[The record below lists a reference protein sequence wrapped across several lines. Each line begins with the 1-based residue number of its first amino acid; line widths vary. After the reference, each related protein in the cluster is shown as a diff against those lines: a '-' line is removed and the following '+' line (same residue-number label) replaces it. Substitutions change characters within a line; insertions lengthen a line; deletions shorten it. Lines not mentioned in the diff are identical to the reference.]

1 MKIIEIVPFW
11 GLGGAEIMCENLI
24 YELKKLGHDVIAV
37 SLYDTQ
43 TVITERFK
51 NAGIDVRFLGKK
63 GGYDFSMYKKLR
75 QLFTNEKP
83 DIIHTHIHTTQYVF
97 PIAKKLKIKVI
108 HTVHSIADKEA
119 TKILRIFNKFFFKR
133 FYAVPVALSEIV
145 KDSILTEY
153 KLQPDSVPVVF
164 NGIDLSKCRVKS
176 DYSLSQTFKIV
187 HVGSYQEVKNH
198 IGLIDAFEQFHKNH
212 PEAELH
218 LIGDGQRR
226 TVIEQL
232 VREKNLSDNVVF
244 YGFQSS
250 VHEFLN
256 QMDIFTLPSIYEGI
270 PMSIIEAMGTGLP
283 IVATN
288 VGGIPNMLTSGESA
302 LLTSVDSSEIANAFE
317 ELYNDADLRER
328 LGKNALVR
336 SKEFSSEEMARKY
349 LEIYQINM

>member
-24 YELKKLGHDVIAV
+24 YELKKLGHDVVAV

-43 TVITERFK
+43 TVITDRFK

-63 GGYDFSMYKKLR
+63 GGFDFSMYKKLR
-75 QLFTNEKP
+75 TLFAEEKP
-83 DIIHTHIHTTQYVF
+83 DVIHTHIHTTQYVF
-97 PIAKKLKIKVI
+97 PVAKKLKIKTI
-108 HTVHSIADKEA
+108 HTVHSVADKEA
-119 TKILRIFNKFFFKR
+119 GRVFRIFNNFFFKR
-133 FYAVPVALSEIV
+133 SYAVPVALSELI
-145 KDSILTEY
+145 KQSILNEY
-153 KLQPDSVPVVF
+153 KLSTEDVPVVF
-164 NGIDLSKCRVKS
+164 NGIDLSKCKVKNN
-176 DYSLSQTFKIV
+176 YAALSKFKIV

-212 PEAELH
+212 PDAELH

-226 TVIEQL
+226 AVIEKL
-232 VREKNLSDNVVF
+232 VEEKNLSGSVIF

-250 VHEFLN
+250 VHEFLH
-256 QMDIFTLPSIYEGI
+256 QMDIFTLPSLYEGI

-288 VGGIPNMLTSGESA
+288 VGGIPDMLTNNESA
-302 LLTSVDSSEIANAFE
+302 ILTTTDSSEIANAFE
-317 ELYNDADLRER
+317 ELYKNADLREK
-328 LGKNALVR
+328 LGTNALVR

-349 LEIYQINM
+349 LEIYQATI